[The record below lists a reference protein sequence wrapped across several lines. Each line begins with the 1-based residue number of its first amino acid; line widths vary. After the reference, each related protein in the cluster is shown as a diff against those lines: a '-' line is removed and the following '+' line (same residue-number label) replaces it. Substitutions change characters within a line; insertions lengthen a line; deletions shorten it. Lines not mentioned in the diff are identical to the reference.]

1 MPTLL
6 YQGEDLCYYLSSD
19 PNILDSKNMWW
30 QVLHILLRYS
40 YLIPLIYIFFF
51 RLSYSWMFYWHWN
64 VWRYWLHISFWHTT
78 KYAISCLHTSDWLTW
93 QISCLGRKH
102 IKIALHAAVVFNRNI
117 IQLTQVFFRRFFSF
131 HLILNLLGFWQVHKS
146 SQKLQLVSSLCWL
159 CQKSFILRSLVM
171 GKQASN

>member
-64 VWRYWLHISFWHTT
+64 VWRYWLHISFWHAT

-146 SQKLQLVSSLCWL
+146 SQRLRLVSSLCWL